1 MKKLFTLLAIA
12 LIGVATWSC
21 SYDDKELWS
30 AVNSLDGRVE
40 AMEKAAKQAN
50 SDLESLRKVVE
61 ALQKSVTIS
70 SVDKGADGYTI
81 HFSDGT
87 TATISNGKDGANA
100 PSSLGRKG

>member
-70 SVDKGADGYTI
+70 
-81 HFSDGT
+81 
-87 TATISNGKDGANA
+87 
-100 PSSLGRKG
+100 